1 MQLRIP
7 RRSVAVC
14 PFSQSTSSS
23 CKRYA
28 HGLTPAKP
36 VPQPTPFVPDV
47 ATFLKLI
54 GRELP
59 QHASK
64 FPTWES
70 FFLNKSFTLRTS
82 GIEPA
87 RARRYLLWWRERYRR
102 GDFGLGGDLTEIV
115 DGTAE
120 LRVIERDGKQ
130 IVVNSRPGDS
140 ATDLENR
147 KTAIAGIR
155 ILQPGV
161 LSGPYLQPAKG
172 SNGTIATLK
181 IQEGLWEVKRG
192 QKVKGG
198 ERKRKVQDRA
208 DKKKREQEERDRAL
222 GKI

>member
-7 RRSVAVC
+7 RRIAVVS
-14 PFSQSTSSS
+14 PSLQSTFSS
-23 CKRYA
+23 CKRYT

-70 FFLNKSFTLRTS
+70 LFLNKSLTLRNS

-102 GDFGLGGDLTEIV
+102 GDFGYGGDLTEII
-115 DGTAE
+115 DGMAE
-120 LRVIERDGKQ
+120 LRVAERDGKK

-140 ATDLENR
+140 ATDLEDR
-147 KTAIAGIR
+147 KIGIEGIR

-161 LSGPYLQPAKG
+161 LSGPYLQTVKG
-172 SNGTIATLK
+172 SNGAVAMLK
-181 IQEGLWEVKRG
+181 VQEGLWEVRRG

-198 ERKRKVQDRA
+198 ERKRKAQERT
-208 DKKKREQEERDRAL
+208 DKRKREQEERDRAL